1 MDGCSSE
8 AVAAMWERAIH
19 SGLIDRDL
27 LEMGVTGT
35 DGYNIIILGHS
46 AGSLHWK
53 VRTGG
58 QQRLN
63 EGMNGYTECI
73 WATAHSLI

>member
-1 MDGCSSE
+1 MMDGCSSE

-27 LEMGVTGT
+27 LEMGLTGS

-46 AGSLHWK
+46 AGSQHSVWK
-53 VRTGG
+53 VRTEG
-58 QQRLN
+58 QQRL
-63 EGMNGYTECI
+63 NGYTECI